1 MFQRHAQSVQEN
13 TDGDERIKEREAD
26 NLIQHFLQLDKG
38 GVGLPE
44 VNTTLAIPLVKQ
56 LLFVFFHIYDR
67 EWGGSVQGGR
77 EVGGESWTGARG
89 KRLQPGISNV
99 SPFLG

>member
-1 MFQRHAQSVQEN
+1 MMFQRHTQGVQEN

-44 VNTTLAIPLVKQ
+44 VKTTLAIPLVKQ
-56 LLFVFFHIYDR
+56 FLFVFFHVYDR
-67 EWGGSVQGGR
+67 VGGR
-77 EVGGESWTGARG
+77 TVE
-89 KRLQPGISNV
+89 
-99 SPFLG
+99 